1 MRAPPSNLTA
11 PQFVSFI
18 MRASKRVQAK
28 NSSKNVKSWLHLE
41 RLICLQSRQERQ
53 KTVGTREPSLALD
66 ETNNAF
72 VRFDRVQK
80 SYDGE
85 SLVVKDLNLDIP
97 KGEFLTMLGPSGSGK
112 TTCLMMLAGFETATH
127 GEILLDGVSINNI
140 PPHKRG
146 IGMVFQ
152 NYALFPHMTVAENL
166 SFPLEVRNMGKSERE
181 AKVKRALDMVEMG
194 DFGGRRPAQ
203 LSGGQQQRI
212 ALARALVFEPELV
225 LMDEPL
231 GALDKQ
237 LREKMQ
243 FEITRLAHNLGIT
256 VVYVTH
262 DQTEA
267 LTMSDRVAVFND
279 GVIQQ
284 IDAPDV
290 LYEQPKNSF
299 VAQFIGENNTLDGVI
314 EEIKDGIAL
323 VKLDNGDVIDAK
335 PVNVSAKGER
345 TRVSIRP
352 ERVEFRKDRLKEGAH
367 LLNAEVLE
375 VIYMGDI
382 LRTRLNVAGNTEF
395 IVKTRNAPDQTR
407 LNVGEVIEIGWQP
420 EDCRALDA

>member
-1 MRAPPSNLTA
+1 MPDG
-11 PQFVSFI
+11 
-18 MRASKRVQAK
+18 
-28 NSSKNVKSWLHLE
+28 SSS
-41 RLICLQSRQERQ
+41 
-53 KTVGTREPSLALD
+53 D
-66 ETNNAF
+66 AF
-72 VRFDRVQK
+72 VAFERVQK

-85 SLVVKDLNLDIP
+85 NLVVKDLNLSMP

-127 GEILLDGVSINNI
+127 GDILLDGTSINNI

-166 SFPLEVRNMGKSERE
+166 SFPLEVRKMGKSERE
-181 AKVKRALDMVEMG
+181 AKVKRALDMVQMG
-194 DFGGRRPAQ
+194 AFGGRRPAQ

-237 LREKMQ
+237 LREHMQ
-243 FEITRLAHNLGIT
+243 FEITRLAHDLGIT
-256 VVYVTH
+256 TVYVTH

-267 LTMSDRVAVFND
+267 LTMSDRVAVFDD
-279 GVIQQ
+279 GRIQQ
-284 IDAPDV
+284 LDPPDT
-290 LYEQPKNSF
+290 LYEEPKNSF
-299 VAQFIGENNTLDGVI
+299 VAQFIGENNTLEGVVKEITGDKCLVQLDG
-314 EEIKDGIAL
+314 
-323 VKLDNGDVIDAK
+323 GDLIDAK
-335 PVNVSAKGER
+335 PVNVSQVGER

-352 ERVEFRKDRLKEGAH
+352 ERVEFNKERLQEGAH
-367 LLNAEVLE
+367 TLKAEVLE
-375 VIYMGDI
+375 FIYMGDI
-382 LRTRLNVAGNTEF
+382 FRTRLRVAGNEEF
-395 IVKTRNAPDQTR
+395 IVKTRNAPDQVR
-407 LNVGEVIEIGWQP
+407 LQPGQQIEIGWLP

>member
-1 MRAPPSNLTA
+1 MATTTS
-11 PQFVSFI
+11 
-18 MRASKRVQAK
+18 
-28 NSSKNVKSWLHLE
+28 
-41 RLICLQSRQERQ
+41 
-53 KTVGTREPSLALD
+53 D
-66 ETNNAF
+66 DAF
-72 VRFDRVQK
+72 VEFDRVQK

-85 SLVVKDLNLDIP
+85 NLVVKDLNLSLP

-127 GEILLDGVSINNI
+127 GDIRLAGRPINNI

-166 SFPLEVRNMGKSERE
+166 SFPLEVRKMGKSERE
-181 AKVKRALDMVEMG
+181 AKITRALDMVQMG

-237 LREKMQ
+237 LRETLQ
-243 FEITRLAHNLGIT
+243 FEITRLAHDLGIT

-267 LTMSDRVAVFND
+267 LTMSDRVAVFED
-279 GVIQQ
+279 GRIQQ
-284 IDAPDV
+284 LAPPDT
-290 LYEQPKNSF
+290 LYEEPKNSF
-299 VAQFIGENNTLDGVI
+299 VAQFIGENNTLAGVVT
-314 EEIKDGIAL
+314 EIKGDQCVVRLDG
-323 VKLDNGDVIDAK
+323 GGEIDAN
-335 PVNVSAKGER
+335 PVNVSKVGER

-352 ERVEFRKDRLKEGAH
+352 ERVEFNKERLHPDAH
-367 LLNAEVLE
+367 LLKAEVLE
-375 VIYMGDI
+375 FIYMGDVF
-382 LRTRLNVAGNTEF
+382 RTRLRVAGNDDF
-395 IVKTRNAPDQTR
+395 VIKSRNAPDQVR
-407 LNVGEVIEIGWQP
+407 LTPGQQIEIGWLP
-420 EDCRALDA
+420 KDCRALDA